1 MIRVEKP
8 SKIINR
14 ELRKRDVTTLSTAD
28 TTRIRK
34 NIHLGVGRV
43 MTRIKLLENLKELH
57 LTLDNLGE
65 TKTNKEKYC
74 S

>member
-8 SKIINR
+8 NKIINR

-34 NIHLGVGRV
+34 NIHLGIGR
-43 MTRIKLLENLKELH
+43 L
-57 LTLDNLGE
+57 
-65 TKTNKEKYC
+65 
-74 S
+74 